1 MSIPI
6 NLLAYFDQLSVEYIA
21 GQKYCYDPIRK
32 KMLVL
37 SPEEV
42 VRQLM
47 VLYLQQDK
55 GYPANKIKLEMG
67 LKVNKMSKRCDIL
80 VYDTAFRPFLL
91 IECKSAKVPI
101 NDQVFKQIAQY
112 NMALKVPYLLVTNG
126 ALHFCSAMDYTNDS
140 FRFLDSIPTYP

>member
-1 MSIPI
+1 MTLNI
-6 NLLAYFDQLSVEYIA
+6 NLLAYFDQLSIEYKA

-47 VLYLQQDK
+47 VLYLQKEK
-55 GYPANKIKLEMG
+55 GYPANKIKLEKG
-67 LKVNKMSKRCDIL
+67 LKVNQMAKRCDIL

-112 NMALKVPYLLVTNG
+112 NMTLKVPYLLVTNG
-126 ALHFCSAMDYTNDS
+126 ALHFCSAMDYTKDS
-140 FRFLDSIPTYP
+140 YHFLESIPRYL